1 MGLSPRSALLFLDE
15 FGNNSLILK
24 SLFQQEVHKRGVLFG
39 AAHCISF
46 SHTEDDI
53 DMTLAAYYDALTI
66 LKAALDEDDIES
78 KLEGTPIQ
86 PVFRPL

>member
-1 MGLSPRSALLFLDE
+1 MFLDE
-15 FGNNSLILK
+15 YGNNSLLIK
-24 SLFQQEVHKRGVLFG
+24 SLFQQEVLKRGVLFG

-46 SHTEDDI
+46 SHSSEDI
-53 DMTLAAYYDALTI
+53 DMTLAAYFEALTI
-66 LKAALDEDDIES
+66 LKSALEDGDIES